1 MIYPHLDYSND
12 YDPEF
17 STGSSHRSLCTHSY
31 DERRHK
37 LDKEAC
43 TSRTEVGE
51 WRWAVLPVDNLLA
64 AKDAPPRN
72 LVLDD
77 VGRLLKVA
85 ARRRGLY
92 CPMTLICLT
101 PRCVTG
107 SKAAPFGGLAEEA
120 TSGDC
125 VRDGAW
131 WRRRW

>member
-85 ARRRGLY
+85 CPTPWFVLPDDADLLDTTLRDWEQGGAVWRPRGGGDERRLR
-92 CPMTLICLT
+92 
-101 PRCVTG
+101 
-107 SKAAPFGGLAEEA
+107 A
-120 TSGDC
+120 
-125 VRDGAW
+125 
-131 WRRRW
+131 